1 MKNYFIIGGA
11 SGTGKK
17 LGQLLVE
24 SGHRVYAGYCNT
36 KPSEEMKNIDF
47 YPINVLDDDL
57 QLDFLPDVLD
67 GFAYCAGSINLKP
80 FHRFTSEDFIADFQL
95 QVLGAIKILKQ
106 ILPRLK
112 KSVQPS
118 VLLFSSI
125 AAQKGYP
132 YHSQVS
138 VSKGAI
144 EGLVKSLSVELA
156 PQIRINAIA
165 PSLTDTPLASK
176 LLSSNDKIEANAER
190 HPLKRVGKVNDLA
203 QTALFLLDDQ
213 SSWIT
218 GQIIHVDGG
227 LSSA

>member
-17 LGQLLVE
+17 LGQLLAE

-36 KPSEEMKNIDF
+36 QPSEEMENIDF
-47 YPINVLDDDL
+47 HPINVLDNDL
-57 QLDFLPDVLD
+57 QFDFLPDVLD

-80 FHRFTSEDFIADFQL
+80 FHRFSAEDFISDFQL
-95 QVLGAIKILKQ
+95 QVLGAIKILQQ

-112 KSVQPS
+112 KANQSS

-125 AAQKGYP
+125 AAQKGYR

-156 PQIRINAIA
+156 PQIRVNAIA
-165 PSLTDTPLASK
+165 PSLTDTPLASR
-176 LLSSNDKIEANAER
+176 LLSSSEKIEANAER
-190 HPLKRVGKVNDLA
+190 HPLKRVGKVNDLV
-203 QTALFLLDDQ
+203 QTAHFLLEDQ